1 MTMPRY
7 GLYFTTPSDVPLS
20 ASAVSWLGYDA
31 WSGNAVS
38 HAPSTGIPDERLR
51 AITAAPRKY
60 GFHATL
66 KAPFRLAPD
75 HDEGS
80 LLDAMEMF
88 AEKHTSVVIDRIEC
102 RWIGPFLALVPDVQG
117 KDISDLA
124 ATIVERF
131 EPFRAPLGRAEI
143 ARRLESP
150 LSAVQREHLDRW
162 GYPYVFDEFR
172 FHMTLTGAL
181 AEELRP
187 AIDAAARRHFRPHLG
202 KPLTVA
208 ALCVFRQD
216 HGDAPFRVLASFPLR
231 SAGLKA
237 GDRFEKL
244 AG

>member
-1 MTMPRY
+1 MTTPRY
-7 GLYFTTPSDVPLS
+7 GLYFTTPSGS
-20 ASAVSWLGYDA
+20 ALWERAVTWLGYDA
-31 WSGNAVS
+31 WSGNDVPRS
-38 HAPSTGIPDERLR
+38 SSTGIPDERLQ

-66 KAPFRLAPD
+66 KAPFRLAPE

-80 LLDAMEMF
+80 LLDAVETF
-88 AEKHTSVVIDRIEC
+88 AERHPSVIIDSLEC
-102 RWIGPFLALVPDVQG
+102 RWIGPFLALVPGVQG
-117 KDISDLA
+117 QDVSNLA

-131 EPFRAPLGRAEI
+131 EPFRAPLNQAEI
-143 ARRLESP
+143 DRRLDSP

-187 AIDAAARRHFRPHLG
+187 AVDTAARRHFRPHLG
-202 KPLTVA
+202 KPLAVD
-208 ALCVFRQD
+208 ALCVFRQE
-216 HGDAPFRVLASFPLR
+216 HAEAPFRVLAAFPLR
-231 SAGLKA
+231 AAELETGKTI
-237 GDRFEKL
+237 EKL